1 MALTKLG
8 NTAFTTVP
16 ASVLSGPIPSARFP
30 VALPAVSGANLTDLP
45 KSGGV
50 VTATANGA
58 ITAGKTVIL
67 NSNGMVSEIA
77 ATAVAQAIGSEYTQS
92 GETTCEVNQLVYD
105 TTDNIF
111 IWAGKNTISSSNI
124 GRTYALSMDNSLN
137 ITEAA
142 PPVAATGAFN
152 TWSGIYDETL

>member
-30 VALPAVSGANLTDLP
+30 VALPAVSGANLTNLP

-50 VTATANGA
+50 VTATANGS

-77 ATAVAQAIGSEYTQS
+77 ATPIAQAIGSEYTQS
-92 GETTCEVNQLVYD
+92 GETTAEVNQLVYD
-105 TTDNIF
+105 TTNNVF
-111 IWAGKNTISSSNI
+111 IWGGKNTISASNT
-124 GRTYALSMDNSLN
+124 GRT
-137 ITEAA
+137 
-142 PPVAATGAFN
+142 
-152 TWSGIYDETL
+152 